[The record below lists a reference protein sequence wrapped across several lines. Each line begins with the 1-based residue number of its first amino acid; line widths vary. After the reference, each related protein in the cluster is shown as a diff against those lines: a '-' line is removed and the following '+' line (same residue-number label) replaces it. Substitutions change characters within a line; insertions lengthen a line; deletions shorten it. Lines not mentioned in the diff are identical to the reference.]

1 MMNNAKLQDIVA
13 VGSGN
18 VAEAIALACRDC
30 PTLNLRQIVARNTE
44 RAKQIAS
51 MAQCDW
57 CDDLGA
63 AADADLYIISVSDRA
78 IEQVTGA
85 LRRREGSVV
94 VHTAGSIG
102 QDVLGRERCG
112 VLYPFQTFTK
122 GRRIDFS
129 SVPLF
134 VDGCDEQTLTQI
146 EQVANALS
154 QRVWRATSE
163 CRRDIHLTGVLACN
177 FVNALYA
184 MAADHL
190 TERQGLPFDVLRP
203 LIEETARKAIEST
216 HPSMVQ
222 TGPAVRGDK
231 EVSARHQQMLADD
244 ERKQQI
250 YKLLTEQIWETS
262 KKTL

>member
-1 MMNNAKLQDIVA
+1 MDNNTPKQIVI

-18 VAEAIALACRDC
+18 VAEAIALAIHDC
-30 PTLNLRQIVARNTE
+30 PTLTLRQIVARNSE
-44 RAKQIAS
+44 RAQHIATL
-51 MAQCDW
+51 AECDW
-57 CDDLGA
+57 CDDLGR

-78 IEQVTGA
+78 VEQVA
-85 LRRREGSVV
+85 QQLRRSEGSIV
-94 VHTAGSIG
+94 VHTAGS
-102 QDVLGRERCG
+102 VAVKALGNDKCG

-129 SVPLF
+129 AIPLF
-134 VDGCDEQTLTQI
+134 VEGSDEATTELI
-146 EQVANALS
+146 EQVARTLS
-154 QRVWRATSE
+154 SRVWRATSE

-177 FVNALYA
+177 FVNSLYA

-190 TERQGLPFDVLRP
+190 MERQGLPFDVLRP
-203 LIEETARKAIEST
+203 LIEETASKAIDSE
-216 HPSMVQ
+216 HPATVQ

-231 EVSARHQQMLADD
+231 EVSARHQQMLSDS

>member
-1 MMNNAKLQDIVA
+1 MDNNTPEHIVI

-18 VAEAIALACRDC
+18 VAEAIALAIHDC
-30 PTLNLRQIVARNTE
+30 PTLTLRQIVARNSE
-44 RAKQIAS
+44 RAQHIATL
-51 MAQCDW
+51 AECDW
-57 CDDLGA
+57 CDDLGR

-78 IEQVTGA
+78 VEQVA
-85 LRRREGSVV
+85 QQLRRSEGSIV
-94 VHTAGSIG
+94 VHTAGSIA
-102 QDVLGRERCG
+102 VEALGNDRCG

-129 SVPLF
+129 AIPLF
-134 VDGCDEQTLTQI
+134 VEGSDEATTELI
-146 EQVANALS
+146 EQVARTLS
-154 QRVWRATSE
+154 SRVWRATSE

-177 FVNALYA
+177 FVNSLYA

-190 TERQGLPFDVLRP
+190 MERQELPFDVLRP
-203 LIEETARKAIEST
+203 LIEETARKAIDSE
-216 HPSMVQ
+216 HPATVQ

-231 EVSARHQQMLADD
+231 EVSARHQQMLSDC

-250 YKLLTEQIWETS
+250 YKLLSEQIWETS

>member
-1 MMNNAKLQDIVA
+1 MENNTIKNIVI

-18 VAEAIALACRDC
+18 VAEAIALAVHDC
-30 PTLNLRQIVARNTE
+30 PTLSLRQIVARNSE
-44 RAKQIAS
+44 RAQHIAS
-51 MAQCDW
+51 LAECDW
-57 CDDLGA
+57 CSDLSQ

-78 IEQVTGA
+78 VEQVA
-85 LRRREGSVV
+85 QQLRRSEGSIV
-94 VHTAGSIG
+94 VHTAGSIA
-102 QDVLGRERCG
+102 VEALGNEKCG

-122 GRRIDFS
+122 GRRVDFS
-129 SVPLF
+129 AIPLF
-134 VDGCDEQTLTQI
+134 VEGSDEATTELI
-146 EQVANALS
+146 EQVARTLS
-154 QRVWRATSE
+154 SRVWRATSE

-177 FVNALYA
+177 FVNSLYA

-190 TERQGLPFDVLRP
+190 MERQGLPFDVLRP
-203 LIEETARKAIEST
+203 LIEETARKAIDSE
-216 HPSMVQ
+216 HPATVQ

-231 EVSARHQQMLADD
+231 EVSARHQQMLSDS